1 MDKKVQMYKILKVV
15 FATKA
20 PKHEKNDAKGWQQQ
34 PVFFGTFVLWWLIY
48 TPALEQGILIFIFR
62 NGFN

>member
-1 MDKKVQMYKILKVV
+1 MYKILQVV

-20 PKHEKNDAKGWQQQ
+20 SKHEKINAKGWQQQ
-34 PVFFGTFVLWWLIY
+34 TVFFGAFVLWWLIY
-48 TPALEQGILIFIFR
+48 TPALEPDILIFIFR